1 MRGETQ
7 TGPDL
12 TADRELTRGPAVQA
26 AEVICAAVSESAAA
40 AFGDQLR
47 GVILVGSMGRGEAT
61 VVSEKGTQKV
71 LGDAEFL
78 LVFNEESTLPH
89 PAAIAHAR
97 QEAEERIAKQGVSVE
112 LDLAAVHARHL
123 RQMPPGIYTYEVKV
137 QGKVVW
143 GDPDILSLIP
153 GFHASDIPYED
164 AWRLLCNRMI
174 ELLEA
179 AGETTVTAGA
189 LPPVLH
195 YRTVKLYQDMA
206 TSFLVFSGC
215 YEPAYRSRAERLSR
229 MAADPQP
236 PADLPFRLADFSA
249 RVSACTRFKLSG
261 LLSGA
266 SNATG
271 CPASAEFL
279 RTAINDAHAL
289 WRWELERLIGDQSP
303 RPDTDLMSRWMRTVS
318 FRARIRGWARVL
330 RKSHWHRSFR
340 LWPRWLR
347 LAMKSSA
354 RYCVYA
360 AGSQLFFRLAKLSDP
375 SQAAAPPDRDLRQ
388 IRLWL
393 PVEHRALKQT
403 ASGWNQAMLDV
414 CWNYNEFL
422 KDTQS

>member
-1 MRGETQ
+1 MRGKTQ
-7 TGPDL
+7 AEPDI
-12 TADRELTRGPAVQA
+12 TADREITQGPSAQA
-26 AEVICAAVSESAAA
+26 ADVICAAVAESAAA

-47 GVILVGSMGRGEAT
+47 GVILIGSMGRGEAT
-61 VVSEKGTQKV
+61 VVSENGSPKV

-89 PAAIAHAR
+89 QAAIERAS
-97 QEAEERIAKQGVSVE
+97 QVAEERITKQGVTVK

-123 RQMPPGIYTYEVKV
+123 RQMPPSIYTYEVKV

-143 GDPDILSLIP
+143 GDPAILSLIP
-153 GFHASDIPYED
+153 DFHASDIPYED

-174 ELLEA
+174 EVLEA
-179 AGETTVTAGA
+179 AGETTVTADG

-229 MAADPQP
+229 MAADPKP
-236 PADLPFRLADFSA
+236 PADLPFRFADFSA

-261 LLSGA
+261 LLGGDSIEA
-266 SNATG
+266 G

-279 RTAINDAHAL
+279 RTAIKDARAL
-289 WRWELERLIGDQSP
+289 WRWELERLIGDHRL

-318 FRARIRGWARVL
+318 FRARIRGWVRVL
-330 RKSHWHRSFR
+330 SKSGWHRSIR

-347 LAMKSSA
+347 LAMKSSS

-360 AGSQLFFRLAKLSDP
+360 AGSQLFFALARLSDP
-375 SQAAAPPDRDLRQ
+375 SHSAAPPDYDLVQ
-388 IRLWL
+388 IRSWL
-393 PVEHRALKQT
+393 PVEHGALKQT

-414 CWNYNEFL
+414 CWNYKQFL